1 MKLPPTMSSLL
12 LMLFLAILTNVS
24 TGNRAILL
32 SCCKLLAILAATYI
46 MLLVYNF
53 CKLKAAGRLKLLQA
67 DSISKL
73 VATYFSC
80 LHLQDS
86 SF

>member
-1 MKLPPTMSSLL
+1 
-12 LMLFLAILTNVS
+12 
-24 TGNRAILL
+24 
-32 SCCKLLAILAATYI
+32 

-53 CKLKAAGRLKLLQA
+53 CKLKAAGRLKLLHA
-67 DSISKL
+67 DNISKL

-86 SF
+86 SFWMVLAATAASWLLLLYLHDYFMLLQAETC